1 MKSRKPMGTPNRPPF
16 CKPMKYMGKNSNGE
30 KENVKIELNYG
41 VYWVDRKKEGVQSIA
56 IHIYEIKHIQKAKV
70 IVRKW
75 LGKEGEVE
83 RVFVCVRER
92 LIETTR
98 SWDSLR
104 RHLPCPCLN

>member
-1 MKSRKPMGTPNRPPF
+1 
-16 CKPMKYMGKNSNGE
+16 MGKKRMLKSSSIMVYTGWIGRR
-30 KENVKIELNYG
+30 KEYN
-41 VYWVDRKKEGVQSIA
+41 QSLY
-56 IHIYEIKHIQKAKV
+56 IHEIKHIQKAKV

-92 LIETTR
+92 YIETTR